1 MSNFSLRWGFC
12 TALAVMAAAIADPL
26 VEFASNAGWFGRGS
40 FTDHSNLD
48 VVPALVAGVAL
59 MALYL
64 LRKARLIVSGH
75 AFPRGVVPLLPA
87 IFVLQVVAL
96 YGMETAE
103 QFIVYGHLLGPAVWL
118 GAPPLV
124 SLAVHAAVCVG
135 VSFWFGRSMRTLAAT
150 TLRVIRLIRA
160 IATLAVCGAALP
172 ARRTFKARCFKEL
185 APVLCSIG
193 ERAPPV
199 VAG

>member
-1 MSNFSLRWGFC
+1 MSNFSVRWGFC
-12 TALAVMAAAIADPL
+12 AALAVIAAAIADPL

-48 VVPALVAGVAL
+48 VLPALVAGVAL
-59 MALYL
+59 MVLYL
-64 LRKARLIVSGH
+64 LRKARLIVSGQ
-75 AFPRGVVPLLPA
+75 AFSRGVVPLLPA
-87 IFVLQVVAL
+87 IFVLQVAAL

-124 SLAVHAAVCVG
+124 SLAVHAAVCLG
-135 VSFWFGRSMRTLAAT
+135 VSFWFGRSMRTLATT

-160 IATLAVCGAALP
+160 IATLAVRSCAVP
-172 ARRTFKARCFKEL
+172 ARRTFATLCFKDL

>member
-1 MSNFSLRWGFC
+1 MSNFSVRWGFC
-12 TALAVMAAAIADPL
+12 AALAVISAAVADPL

-48 VVPALVAGVAL
+48 VVPALLAGVAL

-64 LRKARLIVSGH
+64 FRRARLVVSGH

-87 IFVLQVVAL
+87 IFALQVAAL

-118 GAPPLV
+118 GAPLLV
-124 SLAVHAAVCVG
+124 SLAVHGAVCAG
-135 VSFWFGRSMRTLAAT
+135 VSLWFGRSIHTLAAT
-150 TLRVIRLIRA
+150 TLRVVRLIRA
-160 IATLAVCGAALP
+160 IATLAVQNSAVRAH
-172 ARRTFKARCFKEL
+172 RVFEARCFKDL

-199 VAG
+199 AAS

>member
-1 MSNFSLRWGFC
+1 MNNCYVRWGFC
-12 TALAVMAAAIADPL
+12 AALAVISAAMADPL
-26 VEFASNAGWFGRGS
+26 VEFASNAGWFGRGN

-48 VVPALVAGVAL
+48 VVPALLAGVAL
-59 MALYL
+59 MTVYL
-64 LRKARLIVSGH
+64 FRKARLVLSGR
-75 AFPRGVVPLLPA
+75 AFPRGIAPLLPA
-87 IFVLQVVAL
+87 IFALQLLAL

-103 QFIVYGHLLGPAVWL
+103 QLVVAGHLFGPAVWL
-118 GAPPLV
+118 GAPPLI
-124 SLAVHAAVCVG
+124 SLAIHAAVCAG
-135 VSFWFGRSMRTLAAT
+135 VSLWFGRSIRTLATT

-160 IATLAVCGAALP
+160 IATLAARSCAVP
-172 ARRTFKARCFKEL
+172 ARRTFAARCFKDL